1 MLYLH
6 LSENYRTEFRTEKKV
21 VRMNTRFF
29 LHNHVRKDGTSI
41 VYLRITSDAKE
52 IRQALDL
59 YVNRK
64 LWNRK
69 IQRLNGCSDEAK
81 RVNLILDNINARLTD
96 IKTDYHLKRQPLT
109 GDKLLQ
115 EFRYNIPKVDFL
127 AFFEREMKEESKS
140 LNKSTIK
147 RHKKV
152 LRKLR
157 LFRPDTLFSDIDIKY
172 INNYKGWCRNRG
184 NKETTISGNV
194 AVIKK
199 YIRIA
204 IKKGINTSIT
214 SEEIKVKRVAGMR
227 ENLNFSEVR
236 KLTDFYEKED
246 MSEIRK
252 HALGLFLFSCWTGLR
267 VSDLKKLTASDI
279 ANEYLLIEMHKGKKP
294 VRIPINGP
302 ARKLANQVNW
312 NLRYSEQKMR
322 DELYIVREL
331 CHLKKKV
338 SFHIGRHTFAT
349 NYYRKT
355 KDLLMLQQLL
365 GHSNIRETMIYTHI
379 VDLEDDEGIHKMGLD
394 F

>member
-1 MLYLH
+1 
-6 LSENYRTEFRTEKKV
+6 
-21 VRMNTRFF
+21 MNTKFF
-29 LHNHVRKDGTSI
+29 LHNHIRKDGKSI
-41 VYLRITSDAKE
+41 VYLRINSEGKE
-52 IRQALDL
+52 IRHPLDL
-59 YVNRK
+59 YVDRK
-64 LWNRK
+64 FWNPT
-69 IQRLNGCSDEAK
+69 IQRMTGKSEETV
-81 RVNLILDNINARLTD
+81 RINLILENIAARLSD
-96 IKTDYHLKRQPLT
+96 IKTDYHLKRQPLS
-109 GDKLLQ
+109 GEKLLQ

-127 AFFEREMKEESKS
+127 AFFEREMKEESKC
-140 LNKSTIK
+140 LVATTIN

-157 LFRPDTLFSDIDIKY
+157 LFQPDTLFSDIDIKY

-204 IKKGINTSIT
+204 IKKGIHTSIT
-214 SEEIKVKRVAGMR
+214 SEEIKVKRVGGMR
-227 ENLNFSEVR
+227 ENLNFGEVR

-246 MSEIRK
+246 LSEIRK

-267 VSDLKKLTASDI
+267 VSDLKKLTVSDT
-279 ANEYLLIEMHKGKKP
+279 ANEYLLIEMHKGNKP

-302 ARKLANQVNW
+302 ARKLANQINW
-312 NLRYSEQKMR
+312 NLKYSEQKMR
-322 DELYIVREL
+322 DELYIVRGL
-331 CHLKKKV
+331 CNIKKKV

-365 GHSNIRETMIYTHI
+365 GHSNVRETMIYTHI
-379 VDLEDDEGIHKMGLD
+379 VDLEDDEGIHRMGSD